1 MILSHKDIEEIAAA
15 VTMDFDRFF
24 FGEKVGRER
33 SVTLA
38 TPIDQLAGDYLG
50 LQVIFSKLSADGSIM
65 GVTAYTDTEYETT
78 EDHCN
83 RVLTLKRNQVVLDSR
98 FIQQGNI
105 RRLCPQ
111 RRFTLAHECAHQIL
125 FQLEEDEKKSL
136 LQKAYSERKVHT
148 PRTLKTHED
157 WNEWQANAL
166 GAAILMPQAKVD
178 CAMHLLNGGK
188 LLNSYGERLYGEDR
202 ICVEK
207 FCSVFAVSRTAACI
221 RLEQLGYLGKHPAN
235 EYQNFV
241 EVEV

>member
-1 MILSHKDIEEIAAA
+1 
-15 VTMDFDRFF
+15 
-24 FGEKVGRER
+24 
-33 SVTLA
+33 
-38 TPIDQLAGDYLG
+38 
-50 LQVIFSKLSADGSIM
+50 M

-78 EDHCN
+78 EDD
-83 RVLTLKRNQVVLDSR
+83 RKRILELKRNQVVLDSR

-136 LQKAYSERKVHT
+136 LQKAHSERKVHT

-157 WNEWQANAL
+157 WNEWKANAL

-178 CAMHLLNGGK
+178 RAMHLLNGGK
-188 LLNSYGERLYGEDR
+188 SWNSYEDR
-202 ICVEK
+202 LHGKDRACLEA

-221 RLEQLGYLGKHPAN
+221 RLEQLGYLKRCSIV
-235 EYQNFV
+235 EYQQPV
-241 EVEV
+241 EAGV

>member
-24 FGEKVGRER
+24 FGEKAGRER

-50 LQVIFSKLSADGSIM
+50 LQVIFSELSADGSIM
-65 GVTAYTDTEYETT
+65 GVTAYTDTEYETME
-78 EDHCN
+78 EDCN
-83 RVLTLKRNQVVLDSR
+83 RILTLKRNQVVLDSR

-166 GAAILMPQAKVD
+166 GASILMPQTKAD
-178 CAMHLLNGGK
+178 CAMRLLNGGETLK
-188 LLNSYGERLYGEDR
+188 SYADRLHGKDKA
-202 ICVEK
+202 CVEA

-221 RLEQLGYLGKHPAN
+221 RLEQLGYLGKHSAN
-235 EYQNFV
+235 EYRHFV

>member
-1 MILSHKDIEEIAAA
+1 
-15 VTMDFDRFF
+15 
-24 FGEKVGRER
+24 
-33 SVTLA
+33 
-38 TPIDQLAGDYLG
+38 
-50 LQVIFSKLSADGSIM
+50 M

-78 EDHCN
+78 EDD
-83 RVLTLKRNQVVLDSR
+83 RKRILELKRNQVVLDSR
-98 FIQQGNI
+98 FIQPGNI

-166 GAAILMPQAKVD
+166 GAAILMPQAKAD

-188 LLNSYGERLYGEDR
+188 SLNSYKDQMHDKDR
-202 ICVEK
+202 ACLEA
-207 FCSVFAVSRTAACI
+207 FCSVFAVSRMAACI
-221 RLEQLGYLGKHPAN
+221 RLEQLGYLKRSSIV
-235 EYQNFV
+235 EYQQPV
-241 EVEV
+241 EAGVQP